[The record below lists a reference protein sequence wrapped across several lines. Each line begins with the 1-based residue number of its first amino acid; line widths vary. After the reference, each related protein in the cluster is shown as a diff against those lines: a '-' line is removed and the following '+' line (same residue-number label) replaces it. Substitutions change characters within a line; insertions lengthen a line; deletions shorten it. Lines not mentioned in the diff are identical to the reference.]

1 MSIDQIVLILLSVDR
16 ILGIIINAI
25 QKIIEVI
32 KHEKKS
38 DSEENS

>member
-1 MSIDQIVLILLSVDR
+1 MNLDQIVLILLSADR

-25 QKIIEVI
+25 KKIIEVL

-38 DSEENS
+38 DSEEDP

>member
-1 MSIDQIVLILLSVDR
+1 MTIDQLVLVLLSADR
-16 ILGIIINAI
+16 VLGIIINAI

-38 DSEENS
+38 DSEEDP